1 MQDERQWQNMYIPH
15 KKDNSCNEKMCASGE
30 RQGIYISM
38 WIYSAMK
45 KDIDMMVSGSMEGS
59 ILILQ
64 LYVSS
69 TREENGDITQKM

>member
-1 MQDERQWQNMYIPH
+1 
-15 KKDNSCNEKMCASGE
+15 
-30 RQGIYISM
+30 
-38 WIYSAMK
+38 MK